1 MGCLLSIRK
10 RKRTA
15 IAGAVS
21 FYMVV
26 FARGEEGL
34 EKVCGVA
41 RCYVKAD
48 RDERHSNRLLPAG

>member
-10 RKRTA
+10 RRM
-15 IAGAVS
+15 AVIGGVVW
-21 FYMVV
+21 FYMGV
-26 FARGEEGL
+26 FGRGEGGL

-41 RCYVKAD
+41 RCCVKAD